1 MNGQQPAPEPAAGK
15 WLAIHKKL
23 RASTLA
29 LLTANLMPLIG
40 VLALNWDVTPIM
52 IFYRKPGDRVF
63 QRAETEAGPAIRLS
77 PRLPS
82 NVRRS
87 SSFFSIF
94 EIFVLNLLYNV

>member
-52 IFYRKPGDRVF
+52 IFYW
-63 QRAETEAGPAIRLS
+63 AENLVIGFFNVLKLRLAQPFGCHPACHQT
-77 PRLPS
+77 
-82 NVRRS
+82 
-87 SSFFSIF
+87 
-94 EIFVLNLLYNV
+94 